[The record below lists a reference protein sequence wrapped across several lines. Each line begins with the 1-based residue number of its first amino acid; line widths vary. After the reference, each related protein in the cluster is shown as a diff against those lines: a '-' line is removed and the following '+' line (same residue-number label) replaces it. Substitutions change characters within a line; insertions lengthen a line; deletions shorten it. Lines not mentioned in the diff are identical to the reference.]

1 MQFFHSNPAVFCR
14 AVLIRSPVAF
24 ATLGALSN
32 GAASV
37 AFEAES
43 RALGLDW
50 AVSPSNRPAIT
61 ITTASN
67 PGSTAPMAANSD
79 MFPAAGTCQFYARVR
94 VGPDTFND
102 DRLFYVCGS
111 GRKSPTL
118 NPVWVLVNGLG
129 DVGFNNSMEVVTFT
143 NANLFVFYW
152 CGNNI
157 HPRQ

>member
-1 MQFFHSNPAVFCR
+1 MQFFHSNPAVFSH
-14 AVLIRSPVAF
+14 AVLIRSPAAF
-24 ATLGALSN
+24 ATLGALSS

-43 RALGLDW
+43 GALGSDW
-50 AVSPSNRPAIT
+50 AVSTSNRPA

-67 PGSTAPMAANSD
+67 PGSTARVAASSV
-79 MFPAAGTCQFYARVR
+79 MFPATGACQFCARVR

-102 DRLFYVCGS
+102 DGPFYVCGS

-118 NPVWVLVNGLG
+118 TPVWVLVNGLG
-129 DVGFNNSMEVVTFT
+129 DAGFNNSTELATLT
-143 NANLFVFYW
+143 NANSFVFYW